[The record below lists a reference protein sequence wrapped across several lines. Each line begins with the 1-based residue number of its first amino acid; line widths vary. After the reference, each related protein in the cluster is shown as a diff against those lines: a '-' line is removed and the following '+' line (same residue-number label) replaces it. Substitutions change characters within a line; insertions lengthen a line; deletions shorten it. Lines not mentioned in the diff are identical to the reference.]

1 MQSENFR
8 KREALADPSRSSLGP
23 GASRGEAGQVWL
35 ALVRHGRSTGA
46 GSGMGPGRPGRVLF
60 FAVAKGGWVVCFV
73 FNFFLLLLLDVAFC
87 SFRKKKAWACL
98 KRSKPSKK
106 AKKKQKIKVSTKQ
119 E

>member
-73 FNFFLLLLLDVAFC
+73 SNFFCCSCWMLLFALIG
-87 SFRKKKAWACL
+87 RKKPGPA
-98 KRSKPSKK
+98 
-106 AKKKQKIKVSTKQ
+106 
-119 E
+119 

>member
-73 FNFFLLLLLDVAFC
+73 FNFFFVALVGCCFLLFSEEKSLGLPEKIQTLQK
-87 SFRKKKAWACL
+87 SKKK
-98 KRSKPSKK
+98 K
-106 AKKKQKIKVSTKQ
+106 TKDQ
-119 E
+119 S